1 MARIFHVTVIKEVE
15 TTIIAESLEE
25 AKKAMEDDDIDEWAD
40 AEWEIRV
47 TDPLEFCKKHP
58 QRIPTKFKEPDAGV
72 VDGESIS
79 FYDYKKQ
86 HPDWLEKVEADA
98 KEFRANLTLDA
109 VNEKLPGI

>member
-1 MARIFHVTVIKEVE
+1 MGGRGMGDSGDRPPGVLQE
-15 TTIIAESLEE
+15 TPS
-25 AKKAMEDDDIDEWAD
+25 
-40 AEWEIRV
+40 
-47 TDPLEFCKKHP
+47 
-58 QRIPTKFKEPDAGV
+58 RIPTKFKEPDAGV